1 MRFDINLA
9 SRPFQDARSTFLR
22 WASILAGIACITAA
36 LLLID
41 YTHWRDNR
49 VINEKTAKIQQ
60 DIAQLDAQRDA
71 NQSLLNQ
78 PANRETRDRSQF
90 LNGIIVRKSFSW
102 TRAFSDLEK
111 IMPTRVHLV
120 KIEPELTPQN
130 ELKIKMTVAGR
141 SRDKALDLLRKLETS
156 NEFKQARIETE
167 TAKSG
172 SGSDA
177 EGTVEFDISAIYL
190 PPPPQPKGSAG
201 RVTEEGD

>member
-9 SRPFQDARSTFLR
+9 SRPFQDARSTLKR
-22 WASILAGIACITAA
+22 WGSILGGIACVTAA

-41 YTHWRDNR
+41 YSHWRDNR

-60 DIAQLDAQRDA
+60 DIDQLDAQRNA

-120 KIEPELTPQN
+120 KIEPELTPQK
-130 ELKIKMTVAGR
+130 ELKIKMTVEGK
-141 SRDKALDLLRKLETS
+141 SRDKALDLVRKLETS

-172 SGSDA
+172 NDA

-190 PPPPQPKGSAG
+190 PPSPQPKGSAG
-201 RVTEEGD
+201 RATEEGD

>member
-1 MRFDINLA
+1 VRFDINLA
-9 SRPFQDARSTFLR
+9 SRPFQDARSTFMR
-22 WASILAGIACITAA
+22 WGSILGAIACITAA

-60 DIAQLDAQRDA
+60 DIDQLDAQRNA

-130 ELKIKMTVAGR
+130 ELKIKMTVAGK
-141 SRDKALDLLRKLETS
+141 SRDKALDLVRKLETS